1 MGACWVLGHVG
12 KWPRVSESGLEV
24 ETVLSWSHHPVGFS
38 DVPGLWPPSLCGPED
53 PRGQPAE
60 PRMQSGPRT
69 CLTTK
74 GGGLCLPLP
83 GGAARSQWGTLTT
96 QVIRLAGC
104 KILRDPKGK
113 CTSLL

>member
-1 MGACWVLGHVG
+1 MS
-12 KWPRVSESGLEV
+12 PRVAWKWGLCA
-24 ETVLSWSHHPVGFS
+24 
-38 DVPGLWPPSLCGPED
+38 PGLTILWGSLTCPGCGLPVSVVLRAPGDNQQD
-53 PRGQPAE
+53 PRT
-60 PRMQSGPRT
+60 QSGPRA

-83 GGAARSQWGTLTT
+83 GRAARSQWGTLTT

>member
-1 MGACWVLGHVG
+1 MSLRVAW
-12 KWPRVSESGLEV
+12 KWRLCA
-24 ETVLSWSHHPVGFS
+24 
-38 DVPGLWPPSLCGPED
+38 PGLTILWGSLTCLGCGLPVSGPED

-60 PRMQSGPRT
+60 PRTQSGPRA